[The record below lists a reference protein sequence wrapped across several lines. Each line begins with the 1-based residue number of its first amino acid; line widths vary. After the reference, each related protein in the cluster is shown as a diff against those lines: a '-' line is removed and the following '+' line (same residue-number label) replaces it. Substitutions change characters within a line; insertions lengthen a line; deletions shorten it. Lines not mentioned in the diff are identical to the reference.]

1 MQLARPAAAVGQNQ
15 VSSVVVPASK
25 YRAVLDK
32 YCVTC
37 HNGRLQTAGL
47 ELDTVGLS
55 NLGQHAE
62 LWEKVVLKLEGRD
75 MPPAGRPR
83 PDEATYDG
91 FASWLQAS
99 LDAAAVAN
107 PNPGRPVLHRL
118 NRAEYANAIRDLLAL
133 EIKDVTT
140 LLPPDNSTHGF
151 DNIGDA
157 LGVSALL
164 LESYVVAARKISRLA
179 VGNPAIPQIQ
189 EQYVGAHD
197 ETQDY
202 HQDGMPFGTRGGLR
216 VQHHFPV
223 DGEYQIRIRLER
235 SQRDDVRGLQEPHD
249 MELAI
254 DGQRIKVFG
263 LDGGPHMYKQL
274 VYDGESLA
282 LTADDNLF
290 LKVPVTAGP
299 HEITATFPVKTFAV
313 AENLTKPLLRS
324 YLSPNSVAGLPAVS
338 KIIVT
343 GPFNVVGSG
352 DSPNRQRIFTCQ
364 PSGSTDERACAK
376 EILSTIARRAYR
388 GSITDADVQVLLG
401 FYETGRQS
409 GGFEAGI
416 ELALWRVFS
425 SPKFIFRF
433 EFDPSDIAPGGIYPI
448 SDLELAS
455 RLSFFLWSSI
465 PDDQLLD
472 LAARGELRSPGVL
485 EQQVRRML
493 LDARGQALVDNFA
506 GQWLYLRNL
515 DHIVPEPKVF
525 RNFDNNLRQA
535 LRRETELLFETII
548 REDRSVLDL
557 LNADYTF
564 VNERLARHYGIP
576 NIRGSNFQRI
586 AVVDDYRR
594 GLLGRGSTLTVTS
607 YANRTSPVLRGKW
620 VLENLLGSPPPPPP
634 ADVPDLVEGKEEQ
647 AGHTMRERMSEHRA
661 NPVCASCHAKMD
673 PIGFGLE
680 NFNAI
685 GAWRTMEGAS
695 PIDSSGAL
703 PNGLE
708 FDGPAELREA
718 LVQRPGA
725 FIRTMTTKLLTYAL
739 GRGVE
744 YYDAPAVRLITAA
757 AARSNYAF
765 SSLVL
770 GIVDSVPFQMRR
782 VAEEAS
788 PTTTTIA
795 SR

>member
-1 MQLARPAAAVGQNQ
+1 M
-15 VSSVVVPASK
+15 
-25 YRAVLDK
+25 
-32 YCVTC
+32 
-37 HNGRLQTAGL
+37 
-47 ELDTVGLS
+47 
-55 NLGQHAE
+55 
-62 LWEKVVLKLEGRD
+62 
-75 MPPAGRPR
+75 
-83 PDEATYDG
+83 
-91 FASWLQAS
+91 
-99 LDAAAVAN
+99 
-107 PNPGRPVLHRL
+107 LHRL
-118 NRAEYANAIRDLLAL
+118 NRTEYANAIRDLLAL

-140 LLPPDNSTHGF
+140 LLPPDDSTHGF
-151 DNIGDA
+151 DNIADA
-157 LGVSALL
+157 LGISRLL

-179 VGNPAIPQIQ
+179 VGNPAIPPIA
-189 EQYVGAHD
+189 ETYVGAHD
-197 ETQDY
+197 ETQNY

-223 DGEYQIRIRLER
+223 DGEYQVRIRLER

-254 DGQRIKVFG
+254 DSQRIKLFR
-263 LDGGPHMYKQL
+263 LDGGAHMYKQE

-313 AENLTKPLLRS
+313 AEDLTKPLLRS

-343 GPFNVVGSG
+343 GPFDVAGRG
-352 DSPNRQRIFTCQ
+352 DSPNRRRIFTCQ
-364 PSGSTDERACAK
+364 PSGSTDEMACAK
-376 EILSTIARRAYR
+376 EIISTLARRAYR
-388 GSITDADVQVLLG
+388 GYITDADVQDLLG
-401 FYETGRQS
+401 FYKTGRQS
-409 GGFEAGI
+409 GGFEEGI
-416 ELALWRVFS
+416 ESALWRILA

-433 EFDPSDIAPGGIYPI
+433 EFDPSNIALGAVYRI

-455 RLSFFLWSSI
+455 RLSFFLWSSV

-485 EQQVRRML
+485 ERQVRRML
-493 LDARGQALVDNFA
+493 ADARAQALVDNFA
-506 GQWLYLRNL
+506 GQWLFLRNL
-515 DHIVPEPKVF
+515 EHVVPDPKEF

-535 LRRETELLFETII
+535 LRRETELLLETII
-548 REDRSVLDL
+548 SEDRSVLDL

-576 NIRGSNFQRI
+576 NVRGSHFQR
-586 AVVDDYRR
+586 VRVTDEHRR
-594 GLLGRGSTLTVTS
+594 GLLGHGSILTVTS

-634 ADVPDLVEGKEEQ
+634 ANVPDLVEGEGK
-647 AGHTMRERMSEHRA
+647 GNDLTMRERMAEHRA

-680 NFNAI
+680 NFDAV
-685 GAWRTMEGAS
+685 GGWRMTEGNK
-695 PIDSSGAL
+695 PIDSSGVL
-703 PNGLE
+703 PNGVKFE
-708 FDGPAELREA
+708 GPAGLSQA
-718 LVQRPGA
+718 LLQRPEV
-725 FIRTMTTKLLTYAL
+725 FVRTMTSKLLTYAL

-744 YYDAPAVRLITAA
+744 YYDAPAIRAITTA

-782 VAEEAS
+782 AAEEAS

>member
-1 MQLARPAAAVGQNQ
+1 M
-15 VSSVVVPASK
+15 
-25 YRAVLDK
+25 
-32 YCVTC
+32 
-37 HNGRLQTAGL
+37 
-47 ELDTVGLS
+47 
-55 NLGQHAE
+55 
-62 LWEKVVLKLEGRD
+62 
-75 MPPAGRPR
+75 
-83 PDEATYDG
+83 
-91 FASWLQAS
+91 
-99 LDAAAVAN
+99 
-107 PNPGRPVLHRL
+107 
-118 NRAEYANAIRDLLAL
+118 
-133 EIKDVTT
+133 
-140 LLPPDNSTHGF
+140 
-151 DNIGDA
+151 
-157 LGVSALL
+157 
-164 LESYVVAARKISRLA
+164 VAARKISRLA

-364 PSGSTDERACAK
+364 PSGSTDEMACAK

-433 EFDPSDIAPGGIYPI
+433 EFDPPEIAPGGIYPI

-485 EQQVRRML
+485 EQQVRRMCSTPAGKRWWTIL
-493 LDARGQALVDNFA
+493 RDNGFTFGIWITSCQNRRCSVILTTTSGRRSA
-506 GQWLYLRNL
+506 GKQSCSSR
-515 DHIVPEPKVF
+515 P
-525 RNFDNNLRQA
+525 
-535 LRRETELLFETII
+535 
-548 REDRSVLDL
+548 
-557 LNADYTF
+557 
-564 VNERLARHYGIP
+564 
-576 NIRGSNFQRI
+576 
-586 AVVDDYRR
+586 
-594 GLLGRGSTLTVTS
+594 LLGKT
-607 YANRTSPVLRGKW
+607 A
-620 VLENLLGSPPPPPP
+620 
-634 ADVPDLVEGKEEQ
+634 
-647 AGHTMRERMSEHRA
+647 
-661 NPVCASCHAKMD
+661 VCWIC
-673 PIGFGLE
+673 
-680 NFNAI
+680 
-685 GAWRTMEGAS
+685 
-695 PIDSSGAL
+695 
-703 PNGLE
+703 
-708 FDGPAELREA
+708 
-718 LVQRPGA
+718 
-725 FIRTMTTKLLTYAL
+725 
-739 GRGVE
+739 
-744 YYDAPAVRLITAA
+744 
-757 AARSNYAF
+757 
-765 SSLVL
+765 
-770 GIVDSVPFQMRR
+770 
-782 VAEEAS
+782 
-788 PTTTTIA
+788 
-795 SR
+795 

>member
-25 YRAVLDK
+25 YRAVLDQ

-62 LWEKVVLKLEGRD
+62 LWEKVVLKLEGRE

-364 PSGSTDERACAK
+364 PSGSTDEMACAK

-433 EFDPSDIAPGGIYPI
+433 EFDPPEIAPGGIYPI

-548 REDRSVLDL
+548 REDRSMLDL

-564 VNERLARHYGIP
+564 VNERLARHYGIL
-576 NIRGSNFQRI
+576 NIRGSNFRRI
-586 AVVDDYRR
+586 TVTDDYRR

-620 VLENLLGSPPPPPP
+620 VMENLLGSPPPPPP
-634 ADVPDLVEGKEEQ
+634 ADVPDLVDGKEGQ

-708 FDGPAELREA
+708 FNGPAELREA

-744 YYDAPAVRLITAA
+744 YYDAPAVRVITAA

>member
-62 LWEKVVLKLEGRD
+62 LWEKVVLKLEGRE

-299 HEITATFPVKTFAV
+299 HEITVTFPVKTFAV

-352 DSPNRQRIFTCQ
+352 DSPNRQRIFHMPAERQHRRDGVREGDSFHARTTSLPRVYHRRRC
-364 PSGSTDERACAK
+364 SGSAWFLRDRAA
-376 EILSTIARRAYR
+376 E
-388 GSITDADVQVLLG
+388 
-401 FYETGRQS
+401 
-409 GGFEAGI
+409 
-416 ELALWRVFS
+416 WR
-425 SPKFIFRF
+425 I
-433 EFDPSDIAPGGIYPI
+433 
-448 SDLELAS
+448 
-455 RLSFFLWSSI
+455 
-465 PDDQLLD
+465 
-472 LAARGELRSPGVL
+472 
-485 EQQVRRML
+485 
-493 LDARGQALVDNFA
+493 
-506 GQWLYLRNL
+506 
-515 DHIVPEPKVF
+515 
-525 RNFDNNLRQA
+525 
-535 LRRETELLFETII
+535 
-548 REDRSVLDL
+548 
-557 LNADYTF
+557 
-564 VNERLARHYGIP
+564 
-576 NIRGSNFQRI
+576 
-586 AVVDDYRR
+586 
-594 GLLGRGSTLTVTS
+594 
-607 YANRTSPVLRGKW
+607 
-620 VLENLLGSPPPPPP
+620 
-634 ADVPDLVEGKEEQ
+634 
-647 AGHTMRERMSEHRA
+647 
-661 NPVCASCHAKMD
+661 
-673 PIGFGLE
+673 
-680 NFNAI
+680 
-685 GAWRTMEGAS
+685 
-695 PIDSSGAL
+695 
-703 PNGLE
+703 
-708 FDGPAELREA
+708 
-718 LVQRPGA
+718 
-725 FIRTMTTKLLTYAL
+725 
-739 GRGVE
+739 
-744 YYDAPAVRLITAA
+744 
-757 AARSNYAF
+757 
-765 SSLVL
+765 
-770 GIVDSVPFQMRR
+770 
-782 VAEEAS
+782 
-788 PTTTTIA
+788 
-795 SR
+795 

>member
-25 YRAVLDK
+25 YRAVLDQ

-62 LWEKVVLKLEGRD
+62 LWEKVVLKLEGRE

-364 PSGSTDERACAK
+364 PSGSTDEMACAK

-433 EFDPSDIAPGGIYPI
+433 EFDPPEIAPGGIYPI

-548 REDRSVLDL
+548 REDRSMLDL

-576 NIRGSNFQRI
+576 NIRGSNFRRI
-586 AVVDDYRR
+586 TVTDDYRR

-620 VLENLLGSPPPPPP
+620 VMENLLGSPPPPPP
-634 ADVPDLVEGKEEQ
+634 ADVPDLVDGKEGQ

-708 FDGPAELREA
+708 FNGPAELREA

-744 YYDAPAVRLITAA
+744 YYDAPAVRVITAA

>member
-62 LWEKVVLKLEGRD
+62 LWEKVVLKLEGRE

-299 HEITATFPVKTFAV
+299 HEITVTFPVKTFAV

-364 PSGSTDERACAK
+364 PSGSTDEMACAK
-376 EILSTIARRAYR
+376 EILSTLARRAYR

-433 EFDPSDIAPGGIYPI
+433 EFDPSDIAPGAIYPI

-634 ADVPDLVEGKEEQ
+634 ADVPDLVEGKEGQ

-744 YYDAPAVRLITAA
+744 YYDAPAVRVITAA

>member
-1 MQLARPAAAVGQNQ
+1 MRKRLLGSWPGRFGLAVLAAGSMQVARPAAAVGQNQ

-25 YRAVLDK
+25 YRVVLDK

-37 HNGRLQTAGL
+37 HNGRLRTAGL

-62 LWEKVVLKLEGRD
+62 LWEKVVRKLEGRE

-99 LDAAAVAN
+99 LDAAAVAH

-118 NRAEYANAIRDLLAL
+118 NRTEYANAIRDLLAL

-140 LLPPDNSTHGF
+140 LLPPDDSTHGF

-157 LGVSALL
+157 LGMSALL

-179 VGNPAIPQIQ
+179 VGNPAIPLIA
-189 EQYVGAHD
+189 ETYVGAHD

-202 HQDGMPFGTRGGLR
+202 HQDGMPFGTRGGLH

-223 DGEYQIRIRLER
+223 DGEYQVRIRLER

-254 DGQRIKVFG
+254 DGHRVKVFK
-263 LDGGPHMYKQL
+263 LDGGPHMYEQE

-313 AENLTKPLLRS
+313 AEDLTKPLLRS

-343 GPFNVVGSG
+343 GPFDVAGSG
-352 DSPNRQRIFTCQ
+352 DSPNRRRIFTCQ
-364 PSGSTDERACAK
+364 PSGSTDEMACAK
-376 EILSTIARRAYR
+376 EILSTLARRAYR

-401 FYETGRQS
+401 FYEAGRQS

-416 ELALWRVFS
+416 ELALWRVFA

-433 EFDPSDIAPGGIYPI
+433 EFDPPDIAPGGIYPI

-493 LDARGQALVDNFA
+493 LDAPRASAGGQFCGTMAL
-506 GQWLYLRNL
+506 
-515 DHIVPEPKVF
+515 PSES
-525 RNFDNNLRQA
+525 
-535 LRRETELLFETII
+535 
-548 REDRSVLDL
+548 RS
-557 LNADYTF
+557 
-564 VNERLARHYGIP
+564 
-576 NIRGSNFQRI
+576 
-586 AVVDDYRR
+586 
-594 GLLGRGSTLTVTS
+594 
-607 YANRTSPVLRGKW
+607 
-620 VLENLLGSPPPPPP
+620 
-634 ADVPDLVEGKEEQ
+634 
-647 AGHTMRERMSEHRA
+647 HRA
-661 NPVCASCHAKMD
+661 
-673 PIGFGLE
+673 G
-680 NFNAI
+680 
-685 GAWRTMEGAS
+685 TEG
-695 PIDSSGAL
+695 
-703 PNGLE
+703 
-708 FDGPAELREA
+708 
-718 LVQRPGA
+718 
-725 FIRTMTTKLLTYAL
+725 
-739 GRGVE
+739 
-744 YYDAPAVRLITAA
+744 
-757 AARSNYAF
+757 
-765 SSLVL
+765 
-770 GIVDSVPFQMRR
+770 VP
-782 VAEEAS
+782 
-788 PTTTTIA
+788 
-795 SR
+795 

>member
-25 YRAVLDK
+25 YRAVLDQ

-62 LWEKVVLKLEGRD
+62 LWEKVVLKLEGRE

-299 HEITATFPVKTFAV
+299 HEITVTFPVKTFAV

-364 PSGSTDERACAK
+364 PSGSTDEMACAK
-376 EILSTIARRAYR
+376 EILSTLARRAYR

-634 ADVPDLVEGKEEQ
+634 ADVPDLIEGKEGQ

-725 FIRTMTTKLLTYAL
+725 FIRTMTAKLLTYAL

-744 YYDAPAVRLITAA
+744 YYDAPAVRVITAA

>member
-62 LWEKVVLKLEGRD
+62 LWEKVVLKLEGRE

-216 VQHHFPV
+216 VQHHFPA

-343 GPFNVVGSG
+343 GPFNVAGSG

-364 PSGSTDERACAK
+364 PSGSTDEMACAK
-376 EILSTIARRAYR
+376 EILSTLARRAYR

-576 NIRGSNFQRI
+576 NIRGSNFRRI
-586 AVVDDYRR
+586 AVTDDYRR

-634 ADVPDLVEGKEEQ
+634 ADVPDLVEGKEGQ

-744 YYDAPAVRLITAA
+744 YYDAPAVRVITAA

>member
-25 YRAVLDK
+25 YRAVLDQ

-62 LWEKVVLKLEGRD
+62 LWEKVVLKLEGRE

-299 HEITATFPVKTFAV
+299 HEITVTFPVKTFAV

-364 PSGSTDERACAK
+364 PSGSTDEMACAK
-376 EILSTIARRAYR
+376 EILSTLARRAYR

-634 ADVPDLVEGKEEQ
+634 ADVPDLVDGKEGQ

-725 FIRTMTTKLLTYAL
+725 FIRTMTAKLLTYAL

-744 YYDAPAVRLITAA
+744 YYDAPAVRVITAA

>member
-62 LWEKVVLKLEGRD
+62 LWEKVVLKLEGRE

-299 HEITATFPVKTFAV
+299 HEITVTFPVKTFAV

-364 PSGSTDERACAK
+364 PSGSTDEMACAK
-376 EILSTIARRAYR
+376 EILSTLARRAYR

-634 ADVPDLVEGKEEQ
+634 ADVPDLVEGKEGQ

-744 YYDAPAVRLITAA
+744 YYDAPAVRVITAA